1 MDRGHMHIHLGFD
14 PPHVSSQEETE
25 KPAWVIW
32 TVVRNKLDGDG
43 VSDNWE

>member
-1 MDRGHMHIHLGFD
+1 MDRGHMHIYSGFD